1 MKKIFPKQIIKVEKK
16 EDMHLQDLNNGL
28 LQCSVFRRLLY
39 SVNLVLALDQV
50 HDWVLALDQVIKDA
64 LVNQMTSLLRT
75 FGLLC

>member
-39 SVNLVLALDQV
+39 FVNLVLALDQV